1 MSVAKDRRNARR
13 CALQAMFEMDLGG
26 ENTGGAGESL
36 VGAFRDDA
44 QSSESDSCLAQG
56 VELAR
61 AAWSERDVSDAA
73 IAQLSPE

>member
-26 ENTGGAGESL
+26 ENNGGAGESL

-44 QSSESDSCLAQG
+44 QGSES
-56 VELAR
+56 
-61 AAWSERDVSDAA
+61 
-73 IAQLSPE
+73 